1 MIDKEVFHL
10 NGGVGD
16 ILCVYED
23 RVVIQHKGVLN
34 FFTMGMKGDKT
45 LYYADI
51 TSVQFKKPG
60 LLSGYIQ
67 FSLPGGK
74 EDTGGLSSAFQ
85 DENTITLSGNAAEA
99 EKVVNYINQRLREVK
114 TNKVQATFSPADELR
129 KFKELLDMGII
140 SQQEFDAKKR
150 QLIG

>member
-140 SQQEFDAKKR
+140 SQQEFDAKKK

>member
-114 TNKVQATFSPADELR
+114 TNKVQATFSSADELR

-140 SQQEFDAKKR
+140 SQQEFDAKKK
-150 QLIG
+150 QIIG